1 MWSLDH
7 TNKSTDCDNVYCV
20 VIQLVMSILLSFED
34 LTHIHYR
41 VEWDMYLDRMFISIR
56 LNTERLDN

>member
-1 MWSLDH
+1 MWSLDY
-7 TNKSTDCDNVYCV
+7 TNKSTDSDNVYRV

-34 LTHIHYR
+34 LTHIYNR

>member
-7 TNKSTDCDNVYCV
+7 TTKSTDSDNVYCV

-34 LTHIHYR
+34 LTHIYNR

>member
-1 MWSLDH
+1 MWSLDY
-7 TNKSTDCDNVYCV
+7 TNKSTDSDNVYCV

-34 LTHIHYR
+34 LTHIYYR